1 MPQCLNLGKMADMVS
16 APELIRILLLLCVMG
31 MALIALFYLRRRNLS
46 VREFTLWGLLALF
59 LPILGP
65 LIVISFRP
73 GEE

>member
-1 MPQCLNLGKMADMVS
+1 MAKMLA
-16 APELIRILLLLCVMG
+16 APDVIRILLLLCVMG

-65 LIVISFRP
+65 LIVITLRP
-73 GEE
+73 GGDLK